1 MVAQGAG
8 EFVSTRKVTSV
19 LDSQEA
25 DVHRRIHELF
35 DDLGSSLIEV
45 SQGDCWYF
53 RWLGHGDSMM

>member
-8 EFVSTRKVTSV
+8 EFVSTRKVTFV
-19 LDSQEA
+19 LDSQEP

-45 SQGDCWYF
+45 S
-53 RWLGHGDSMM
+53 